1 MRALDLEE
9 SAKLRSRDMEPSLKL
24 DSAHFFYQNP
34 VLDYAL
40 SNCGQLLTDA
50 KLRPSDME
58 MDPKL
63 DSCDIATS
71 AKLRALDLFHRIKLQ
86 IKPAIMTGFANPNC
100 FVECL

>member
-1 MRALDLEE
+1 M
-9 SAKLRSRDMEPSLKL
+9 RSRDIEPNPKL
-24 DSAHFFYQNP
+24 DSAQFFYQNP
-34 VLDYAL
+34 KLDYAL

-63 DSCDIATS
+63 DSSRDMEPGS
-71 AKLRALDLFHRIKLQ
+71 KLS
-86 IKPAIMTGFANPNC
+86 PAEFFIESNQTTNKAGQMTGDTNPNC